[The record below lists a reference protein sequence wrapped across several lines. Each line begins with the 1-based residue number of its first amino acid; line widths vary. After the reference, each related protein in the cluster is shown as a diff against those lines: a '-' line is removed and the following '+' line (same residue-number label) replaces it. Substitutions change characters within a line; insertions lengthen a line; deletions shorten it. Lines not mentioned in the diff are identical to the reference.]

1 MSKRKQSAVQREFNI
16 VIVLNNEE
24 VESEKSKKKS
34 KKIPKKKEIE
44 MTVFNKLERESH
56 RESESE
62 PIYTLEGKIV
72 SKGGGVEDIKRN
84 LDKNDGNFSI
94 KYRMNETETDTD
106 IFTKIAKYLYTS
118 GFCKLGSRYIY
129 TSLDESDFVIFIN
142 DGMSNSVYTPLCIA
156 FIKIYKKGD
165 NNFLYISTICA
176 DKKFGQCGKFLMNTI
191 KYVATLLNCNE
202 IRLESVSNKKAKQFY
217 KENGFVDINDSPV
230 DYDHFYYTLQED
242 SVYKPPSAIPGK
254 ASIAWHERIK
264 MGGEQIE
271 GGKYKR
277 KQRTKKN
284 IMNRRTKRKGH
295 TL

>member
-1 MSKRKQSAVQREFNI
+1 
-16 VIVLNNEE
+16 
-24 VESEKSKKKS
+24 
-34 KKIPKKKEIE
+34 
-44 MTVFNKLERESH
+44 
-56 RESESE
+56 
-62 PIYTLEGKIV
+62 
-72 SKGGGVEDIKRN
+72 
-84 LDKNDGNFSI
+84 
-94 KYRMNETETDTD
+94 
-106 IFTKIAKYLYTS
+106 
-118 GFCKLGSRYIY
+118 
-129 TSLDESDFVIFIN
+129 
-142 DGMSNSVYTPLCIA
+142 MSNSVYRPLCIA

-165 NNFLYISTICA
+165 NNFLYISTICS
-176 DKKFGQCGKFLMNTI
+176 DKKFGQCGNFLMNTI

-202 IRLESVSNKKAKQFY
+202 IRLESVSNKKTKQFY

-254 ASIAWHERIK
+254 VSLAWHERIK
-264 MGGEQIE
+264 LGGEQLE

>member
-1 MSKRKQSAVQREFNI
+1 MSKGKQSAIQREFNI
-16 VIVLNNEE
+16 MIIINNEE
-24 VESEKSKKKS
+24 FTEQGKRSRKS
-34 KKIPKKKEIE
+34 KKKEIE
-44 MTVFNKLERESH
+44 MVDFASLRQPT
-56 RESESE
+56 
-62 PIYTLEGKIV
+62 YTLEGKIV
-72 SKGGGVEDIKRN
+72 PTRGGGVEDIKHN

-94 KYRMNETETDTD
+94 KYRMNETETD
-106 IFTKIAKYLYTS
+106 IFTKIAEYLYTS
-118 GFCKLGSRYIY
+118 GFCKLGSRYIN

-142 DGMSNSVYTPLCIA
+142 DGMSDSVYRPLCIA

-165 NNFLYISTICA
+165 NNFLYISTICS

-202 IRLESVSNKKAKQFY
+202 IRLESVSDKKTKKFY
-217 KENGFVDINDSPV
+217 KENGFVDINNSPV

-264 MGGEQIE
+264 MGSEQLE

-284 IMNRRTKRKGH
+284 IMNRRTKRKVH